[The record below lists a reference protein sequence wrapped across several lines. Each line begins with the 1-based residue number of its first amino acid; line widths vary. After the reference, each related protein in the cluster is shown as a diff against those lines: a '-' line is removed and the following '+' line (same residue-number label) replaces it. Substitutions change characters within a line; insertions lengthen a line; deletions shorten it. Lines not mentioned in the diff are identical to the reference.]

1 MASLPAPNSR
11 PALRRIATRPPDDPQ
26 HHTPPLLPSV
36 PTAPQTIMLLHFL
49 PLIWLRAKIGIDRL
63 DRILPIRHRKM
74 GQNANR
80 AQTGTTQIHRNPYFP
95 FINPT
100 RIRLVLMKLDRLIR
114 THTSRRTYKQR
125 KYILAT
131 SAVFLDAHADLLCR
145 LHDINKC
152 TKNVG
157 GGNPRRLSF
166 LNYFDSPLQAP
177 LHHDDEYLS
186 DSIILSASPKNCFQH
201 FDCTATMKMEQ
212 RVMECLLS
220 GLSYGSCRLL

>member
-157 GGNPRRLSF
+157 GGTPDAFLS
-166 LNYFDSPLQAP
+166 
-177 LHHDDEYLS
+177 
-186 DSIILSASPKNCFQH
+186 SIILTHPSKPRSIKMMNICPIPSSYPHLQKTASSILTAPQH
-201 FDCTATMKMEQ
+201 
-212 RVMECLLS
+212 L
-220 GLSYGSCRLL
+220 G